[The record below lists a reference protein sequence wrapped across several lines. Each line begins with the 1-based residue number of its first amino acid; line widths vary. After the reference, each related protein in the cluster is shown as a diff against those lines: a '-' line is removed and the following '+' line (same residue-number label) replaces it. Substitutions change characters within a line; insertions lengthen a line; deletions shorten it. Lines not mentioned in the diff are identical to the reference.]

1 MGQTCVEVPGGE
13 AKDTR
18 VGWRS
23 RGPSPH
29 RGGGAA
35 GKGRVLRGMEECGQC
50 ADGGGL
56 KKGGG
61 LGAVARGVDER
72 EANTLLQEYVKKF
85 ERLTGGD
92 AVVGGGGGGV
102 VTG

>member
-1 MGQTCVEVPGGE
+1 
-13 AKDTR
+13 
-18 VGWRS
+18 
-23 RGPSPH
+23 
-29 RGGGAA
+29 
-35 GKGRVLRGMEECGQC
+35 
-50 ADGGGL
+50 L